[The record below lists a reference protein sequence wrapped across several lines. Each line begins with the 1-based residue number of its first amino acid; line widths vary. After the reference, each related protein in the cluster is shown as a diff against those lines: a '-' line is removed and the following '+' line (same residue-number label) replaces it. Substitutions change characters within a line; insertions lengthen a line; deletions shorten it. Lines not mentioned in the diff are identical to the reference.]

1 MEPKRIEENNEEKN
15 RGSSKENNKKQDE
28 KKEVNNIFNDKK
40 FISFIYN
47 YHKIKAKFPQISK
60 EKLQNFFRDIL
71 IPILIFVP
79 QLGVLESIV
88 KYLKENLNL
97 NFSDIAKLLG
107 KSNVNI
113 RVEYFNSLKKYPK
126 KFYCIDVVDENYWNF
141 KSVAVPLSIF
151 RESELSMLE
160 CLVKFLKEDLKLK
173 FSEIS
178 VLIKRD
184 QRTIWTIYR
193 RVISKETNRETSKE
207 IDRKKP
213 KNFSEKYKPERDET

>member
-1 MEPKRIEENNEEKN
+1 MEPKRIEENNEEKD
-15 RGSSKENNKKQDE
+15 RGSSKENNKTQDE
-28 KKEVNNIFNDKK
+28 KKDLNNIFNDKE

-60 EKLQNFFRDIL
+60 EKLQKFFKDIL
-71 IPILIFVP
+71 IPLLIFVP
-79 QLGVLESIV
+79 ELGVLESIV

-126 KFYCIDVVDENYWNF
+126 KFECLDVVDENF

-160 CLVKFLKEDLKLK
+160 CLVKFLKEEAKLK

-193 RVISKETNRETSKE
+193 RAISKETNRETSKE
-207 IDRKKP
+207 IGRKKP

>member
-1 MEPKRIEENNEEKN
+1 MEPERNEEKN
-15 RGSSKENNKKQDE
+15 RNRNKDSIKEGIKTQDE
-28 KKEVNNIFNDKK
+28 KKDIKSIFDDKE

-47 YHKIKAKFPQISK
+47 YHKVKAKFPQISK
-60 EKLQNFFRDIL
+60 EKLQSFFRDIL

-79 QLGVLESIV
+79 ELGVLESII

-97 NFSDIAKLLG
+97 SFSNIAKLLG

-126 KFYCIDVVDENYWNF
+126 KFEFLNIVDENF
-141 KSVAVPLSIF
+141 KSTAIPLSIF
-151 RESELSMLE
+151 RGSELSMLE

-193 RVISKETNRETSKE
+193 RVISKESSREASKK
-207 IDRKKP
+207 IGKKKP